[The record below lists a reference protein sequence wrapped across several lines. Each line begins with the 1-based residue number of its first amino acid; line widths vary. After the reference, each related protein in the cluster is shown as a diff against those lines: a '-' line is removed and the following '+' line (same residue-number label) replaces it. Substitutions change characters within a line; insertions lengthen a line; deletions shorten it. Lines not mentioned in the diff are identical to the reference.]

1 MKKVLIVDDEEDVCQ
16 MLAKTVRRKGFE
28 VLICGDG
35 LTAVEMFKTHK
46 PDVTF
51 LDLHIPKLTGWQVLE
66 EIRKIDASAKVYIVT
81 GDHNEA
87 EELKAK
93 NVSVSGYVLK
103 PIDFGEFVKIV
114 EENK

>member
-16 MLAKTVRRKGFE
+16 MLAKIIRRKGFE

-51 LDLHIPKLTGWQVLE
+51 LDLHIPKLTGWQVLD
-66 EIRKIDASAKVYIVT
+66 EIRKIDAGAKIYFVT

-93 NVSVSGYVLK
+93 NVSVNGYVLK
-103 PIDFGEFVKIV
+103 PIDLGEFVKIV